1 MRTLYKSIKNCDKVL
16 LILTILLISYGLLN
30 IVTAS
35 SRQAVTQDVPLY
47 YYFYQQ
53 SKMILIGLFIS
64 LFIFCVDTKKY
75 KHFMWLLYGGILFF
89 LILLLMSGSS
99 HRGSINWLS
108 IAGIKFQPSE
118 FAKPVLIASLAVLLE
133 RLYALFRKKDI
144 SHIPFI
150 MIVLIVGMLFPLI
163 VIYQKDFGTGMILF
177 GIFGTLFLASP
188 ILRIEKFW
196 TIVIAI
202 IIGIIGILAVLAT
215 GHELLTEEQKSRFD
229 FYNPCSNYEDGG
241 YQICNG
247 FIAIHDGGLFGLGIG
262 KSKQKYSYIPEP
274 HTDSVFAIIAEEY
287 GLIFCLGILFIFL
300 IILYRILRI
309 SALSNTLRGRY
320 IALGVAVYMFLHILI
335 NLGGLFGI
343 MPLTGVPLPFLSYG
357 GSFTISL
364 ICSIAMAQRV
374 YIEMKIQKKEKK

>member
-1 MRTLYKSIKNCDKVL
+1 MRTLYRAFKNCDKVL
-16 LILTILLISYGLLN
+16 LFFTIVLISYGLLN

-47 YYFYQQ
+47 HYFYQQ
-53 SKMILIGLFIS
+53 SKMILLGGFVS
-64 LFIFCVDTKKY
+64 LFIFCVDTKHY
-75 KHFMWLLYGGILFF
+75 KHFMWFFYGVILFF
-89 LILLLMSGSS
+89 LIVLLVKGSS
-99 HRGSINWLS
+99 HRGSINWLK
-108 IAGIKFQPSE
+108 IGPITFQPSE
-118 FAKPVLIASLAVLLE
+118 FAKPVLIASLSILLE
-133 RLYALFRKKDI
+133 RFYAFFRRKDI
-144 SHIPFI
+144 SHVVLII
-150 MIVLIVGMLFPLI
+150 IVLLVGVLIPGIV
-163 VIYQKDFGTGMILF
+163 VYQKDFGTAMILI
-177 GIFGTLFLASP
+177 GIFGVLFLASP
-188 ILRIEKFW
+188 ILRIEKLR
-196 TIVIAI
+196 TILIVL
-202 IIGIIGILAVLAT
+202 GVGTIGILGLLAT

-274 HTDSVFAIIAEEY
+274 HTDSVFAIIVEEY
-287 GLIFCLGILFIFL
+287 GLLFSLGILMVFL

-320 IALGVAVYMFLHILI
+320 ISLGVATYMFLHILI
-335 NLGGLFGI
+335 NLGGLFGV

-364 ICSIAMAQRV
+364 ICAISMVQRV
-374 YIEMKIQKKEKK
+374 HIEMKQ